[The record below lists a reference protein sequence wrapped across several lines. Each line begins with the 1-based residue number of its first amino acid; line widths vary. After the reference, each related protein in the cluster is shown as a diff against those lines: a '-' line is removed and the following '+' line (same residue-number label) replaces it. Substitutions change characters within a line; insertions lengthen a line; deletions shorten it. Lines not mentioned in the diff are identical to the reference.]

1 MSGLGL
7 DRFRRRRQAV
17 RRRRW
22 WPWVVGVLVVAV
34 LAAGTWAVGF
44 STLLSAR
51 QVQVEGLDT
60 LSIADVRRE
69 AAVASTTPLAR
80 VDTDAVV
87 RRVEQMPRV
96 REVTVTRAWPRT
108 LVVDVRE
115 RQAVAVVREGDTIRG
130 LDTEGV
136 LFRTYDSA
144 PKRLPSVTLTSE
156 GGESARTDAL
166 REIARVV
173 TALDPEVARRV
184 QRVQASSMDAITLVL
199 SGGDQVR
206 WGSASQSAR
215 KAEVLLPLLEV
226 PAKVYDVSAPARPTT
241 RT

>member
-7 DRFRRRRQAV
+7 ERFRRRRQSV

-22 WPWVVGVLVVAV
+22 WPWVVGLVAVAV
-34 LAAGTWAVGF
+34 LAVGAWVVGF

-51 QVQVEGLDT
+51 DVQVDGLDT
-60 LSIADVRRE
+60 LSAADVRRQ
-69 AAVASTTPLAR
+69 AAVASSTPLAR
-80 VDTDAVV
+80 VDTAAVAA
-87 RRVEQMPRV
+87 RVEQLPRV
-96 REVTVTRAWPRT
+96 RAVTVSRSWPRT

-115 RQAVAVVREGDTIRG
+115 RTAVAVVREGDTIRG

-136 LFRTYDSA
+136 LFRTYRSA
-144 PKRLPSVTLTSE
+144 PARLPRVTLTA
-156 GGESARTDAL
+156 GGDARAREDAL
-166 REIARVV
+166 QEIARVV

-199 SGGDQVR
+199 NGGDEVR
-206 WGSASQSAR
+206 WGSAAQSAR

-226 PAKVYDVSAPARPTT
+226 PADVYDVSAPARPTT